1 MALPPLNDLNER
13 AQHPVTSTPSTR
25 VVKIDP
31 TSIDPS
37 LLAFAT
43 ATLRRG
49 GLVVFPTE
57 TVYGL
62 GANALNAAA
71 VERLFAVK
79 GRPSRN
85 PVIVHVAGVE
95 QARHLVTDWPPAAA
109 KLAARFWPG
118 PLTLVLPRQPI
129 IPRQVTAGGPTVAI
143 RVPAQPIALALLE
156 AAGLPIAA
164 PSANPSSGL
173 SPTTA
178 QHVFRHLLGKVD
190 LILDGGP
197 TSAGIESTVI
207 DLTRISPTVLR
218 PGPVTIAQLEE
229 EIGPISRLAA
239 TTNAH
244 EPLPAPGMLARHYA
258 PRATL
263 MLATDDGSDLV
274 ERLADKGRQVGWL
287 ASASSKQI
295 PSPLVRRMD
304 MPDDAPAYAARLYA
318 VLHELDLSGVDFI
331 VVARLPDEPEWVAV
345 LDRLSRAATPSN

>member
-1 MALPPLNDLNER
+1 M
-13 AQHPVTSTPSTR
+13 
-25 VVKIDP
+25 KIDP
-31 TSIDPS
+31 TAIDPS
-37 LLAFAT
+37 VLALAT
-43 ATLRRG
+43 ATLRSG
-49 GLVVFPTE
+49 GLVAFPTE

-62 GANALNAAA
+62 GANALNPAA

-95 QARHLVTDWPPAAA
+95 QARHLVTDWPSAAA

-118 PLTLVLPRQPI
+118 PLTLVLPRLPV
-129 IPRQVTAGGPTVAI
+129 IPSQVTAGGPTVAI

-156 AAGLPIAA
+156 TAGLPIAA

-178 QHVFRHLLGKVD
+178 QHVFHHLLGKVD

-207 DLTRISPTVLR
+207 DLTRTPPVVLR
-218 PGPVTIAQLEE
+218 PGPITVARLEE

-239 TTNAH
+239 SIKAH
-244 EPLPAPGMLARHYA
+244 DPLPAPGMLARHYA

-263 MLATDDGSDLV
+263 ILATDDGSGLV
-274 ERLADKGRQVGWL
+274 ESMTSEGRHVGWL
-287 ASASSKQI
+287 ASKSAKQI
-295 PSPLVRRMD
+295 ASPLVRRLD

-318 VLHELDLSGVDFI
+318 ALHELDLSRVDFI

-345 LDRLSRAATPSN
+345 LDRLSRAATPPER